1 VNLKITILSFFLL
14 LSGIVSAQSFNYSYT
29 DPCNGNVYNLTIPY
43 GQDQIAVT
51 YYGQVNTF
59 TANDFNNGA
68 FDQWAA
74 NVFNQFQNASPCG
87 GIGTTVTISQ
97 TQSTALNI
105 VGIFNSLSAI
115 SDMASSG
122 AGNIMGA
129 ASSMNNVGG
138 GSGNKGGNKNS
149 QNQGGTGSG
158 NNSSGGQTGSNS
170 TPQGQS
176 QGQNVSGGGQSGSNN
191 TSQGQTQGQNGSTGG
206 SNQTSGTSSNG
217 GSGSTNGGGTQ
228 DQNQSNGNNS
238 TGTSSSNTSAG
249 NNNSGGNTTQGNNSS
264 TENTGGSGGSNET
277 GGTGNANSGSGST
290 NSSGGTTTSGTGSGG
305 SGGNGTTNNN
315 QTQTTEEKKSD
326 AVGGTTNAIK
336 GGSGGS
342 NGKSSTNS
350 KNGGRPSILASSD
363 LVGFQFNEGEIN
375 RGTKVNAGYTSVRYD
390 GLRSHGFM
398 VDYTSAIQ
406 GGNITGY
413 YAWIKPKAI
422 TLLANTVTIGF
433 SGSGSLYNTVAFG
446 QMRNIKKFKAV
457 YMLTASGGQI
467 YRQSY
472 YGSAAIVGGNRDFK
486 LGKRID
492 VKTMMLF
499 VYAPFVRYYDDAV
512 LKSPYV
518 ILPIVG
524 VNLGVTKTFKLNFNF
539 GGAYS
544 IGDNVL
550 NYTVMMGTRLA
561 L

>member
-1 VNLKITILSFFLL
+1 MNLKITILSFFLL

-129 ASSMNNVGG
+129 ANSMNNVGG

>member
-1 VNLKITILSFFLL
+1 MAVVRKIKINLMGTILQEPVHLILVLEIITVAVILRKVIIRQPKILVTLADLMKQVERVTPTAVAVLL
-14 LSGIVSAQSFNYSYT
+14 IVQVVPPQAVQGLV
-29 DPCNGNVYNLTIPY
+29 DLVVM
-43 GQDQIAVT
+43 GQQIIT
-51 YYGQVNTF
+51 RHKL
-59 TANDFNNGA
+59 
-68 FDQWAA
+68 
-74 NVFNQFQNASPCG
+74 P
-87 GIGTTVTISQ
+87 
-97 TQSTALNI
+97 
-105 VGIFNSLSAI
+105 
-115 SDMASSG
+115 
-122 AGNIMGA
+122 
-129 ASSMNNVGG
+129 
-138 GSGNKGGNKNS
+138 K
-149 QNQGGTGSG
+149 
-158 NNSSGGQTGSNS
+158 
-170 TPQGQS
+170 
-176 QGQNVSGGGQSGSNN
+176 
-191 TSQGQTQGQNGSTGG
+191 
-206 SNQTSGTSSNG
+206 
-217 GSGSTNGGGTQ
+217 
-228 DQNQSNGNNS
+228 
-238 TGTSSSNTSAG
+238 
-249 NNNSGGNTTQGNNSS
+249 
-264 TENTGGSGGSNET
+264 
-277 GGTGNANSGSGST
+277 
-290 NSSGGTTTSGTGSGG
+290 
-305 SGGNGTTNNN
+305 
-315 QTQTTEEKKSD
+315 KKSD

-413 YAWIKPKAI
+413 YAWINPKAI
-422 TLLANTVTIGF
+422 TLLANTVTVGF

-550 NYTVMMGTRLA
+550 NYTLMMGTRLA
-561 L
+561 I